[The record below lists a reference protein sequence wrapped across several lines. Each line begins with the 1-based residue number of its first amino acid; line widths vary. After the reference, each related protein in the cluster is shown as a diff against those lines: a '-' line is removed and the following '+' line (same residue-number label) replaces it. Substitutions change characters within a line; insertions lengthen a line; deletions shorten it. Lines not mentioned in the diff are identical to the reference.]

1 MSERKD
7 TRTAKPNDDG
17 ADLKT
22 RCFRI
27 LEDFARELSGEIVFP
42 TSFDIVLQIRK
53 VFGNREVTLHEVA
66 QVVRMEPLIATKLL
80 RIANSSAY
88 NPGGQ
93 TITDIESALQRIG
106 MNVARSVAMA
116 VAMDQLRH
124 SRALFGLDDIS
135 TRLWTHTLKTAV
147 AARVLAKRL
156 TRLNREDALL
166 AGLVH
171 DLGAFFMLYRLA
183 QYPEFHDQPALAV
196 DLIGQWHEGI
206 GEALLSA
213 LGMPEHVIDA
223 VRDHDQPRPPIAMP
237 ATLAEVVYV
246 ANLLA
251 GGADAWRLPPEA
263 AEAAAEAYRTPT
275 YLDLADEIGA
285 DYDALASALA
295 GH

>member
-1 MSERKD
+1 MSETVQDKAPA
-7 TRTAKPNDDG
+7 TDD
-17 ADLKT
+17 AFRT

-27 LEDFARELSGEIVFP
+27 LEDIARELSGEVVFP

-53 VFGNREVTLHEVA
+53 VFGNPDVTLQEVA

-88 NPGGQ
+88 NPSGR

-106 MNVARSVAMA
+106 MNVARTVAMA

-124 SRALFGLDDIS
+124 SRALFGLEGIS

-147 AARVLAKRL
+147 AARVLAKQLAPRV
-156 TRLNREDALL
+156 NREDAQL

-183 QYPEFHDQPALAV
+183 QYPEFHDQPEMAV
-196 DLIGQWHEGI
+196 DLIGQWHEGV
-206 GEALLSA
+206 GESLLST

-223 VRDHDQPRPPIAMP
+223 IRDHDQPRPAIATP
-237 ATLAEVVYV
+237 TTLAEVVYV
-246 ANLLA
+246 ANALA
-251 GGADAWRLPPEA
+251 GGVDAWRLSEEA
-263 AEAAAEAYRTPT
+263 AEAVAEPYRTPV
-275 YLDLADEIGA
+275 YLALADEIAA
-285 DYDALASALA
+285 DCEALASALSA
-295 GH
+295 A